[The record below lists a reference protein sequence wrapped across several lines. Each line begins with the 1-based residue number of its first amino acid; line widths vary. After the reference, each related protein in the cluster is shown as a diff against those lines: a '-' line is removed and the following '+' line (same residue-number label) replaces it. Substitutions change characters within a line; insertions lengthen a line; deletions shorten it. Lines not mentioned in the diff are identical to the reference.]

1 MSTPHPDWIVPKWP
15 VARRVR
21 ALITTRAGGV
31 SSNEFASL
39 NLSARVGDD
48 PQRVARNRAILSA
61 FLPAEPTWVKQVH
74 GTAVIEAAKATPET
88 EADGLVTRA
97 AGAVCGVLTADCLPV
112 LLADRAGK
120 TVGIAHAGWRGLAAG
135 IIENVVRAMDVTPS
149 DLVAYVGP
157 GIGPRRYEVGEDV
170 RQAFVGKEPDAAAA
184 FVSRQNGKY
193 LADLHELAR
202 QRLSAAGVDEVHGAG
217 ECTASDERFFSFRR
231 NRVTG
236 RMASLVWL
244 EES

>member
-1 MSTPHPDWIVPKWP
+1 
-15 VARRVR
+15 VR

-31 SSNEFASL
+31 SSGEFASF

-48 PQRVARNRAILSA
+48 PQRVARNRAILGA
-61 FLPAEPTWVKQVH
+61 FLPAEPAWVKQVH
-74 GTAVIEAAKATPET
+74 GTVVIEAAKATPET

-97 AGAVCGVLTADCLPV
+97 AGAVCAVLTADCLPV

-120 TVGIAHAGWRGLAAG
+120 TVGIAHAGWRGLAGG

-149 DLVAYVGP
+149 DLVAYIGP

-170 RQAFVGKEPDAAAA
+170 RQAFVSKEPDAAAA

-193 LADLHELAR
+193 LADLHKLAR
-202 QRLSAAGVDEVHGAG
+202 QRLSAAGVNEVHGAG
-217 ECTASDERFFSFRR
+217 ECTVSDERFFSFRR

-244 EES
+244 EEG